1 MAGKSYHPKRHTEG
15 KSKMEITIHVPDVF
29 KNLTSLEQK
38 EIITSTE
45 ARLETEL
52 LLSRICKRKKHTFEN
67 QRIIREAMQKAQEW
81 REQGISREQTFD
93 ELEQVVEEIDQD
105 IQTQSNKQDS

>member
-1 MAGKSYHPKRHTEG
+1 MAVKSYQQKRHLGEKTE
-15 KSKMEITIHVPDVF
+15 MEITVHVPDVF
-29 KNLTSLEQK
+29 KNLSSMEQQ

-52 LLSRICKRKKHTFEN
+52 LLSRISSRKKHTFEN

-81 REQGISREQTFD
+81 REHDVSNEEIFD
-93 ELEQVVEEIDQD
+93 ELEQVVEEIDHD
-105 IQTQSNKQDS
+105 IQEQSKKQDS